1 MTLSGEQLGGLAL
14 LIAVGLVVGLV
25 RMAPGDGGET
35 AEGTED
41 GATMT
46 EGVAVAIFA
55 GGCFWC
61 MEPAFQSLDGV
72 VEVMAGYTGGPEVD
86 PTYQEVASGR
96 TGHREAVRVLYDPEK
111 IPYQKLLDVFWRQID
126 PTDPGGQFADRGPQ
140 YQTAIFVGSEEE
152 RELAEASKVALAE
165 SWKFDRPIAT
175 EILAAGPFYPA
186 EDYHQDYSEKNP
198 LHYKMYKKGSGR
210 AGYLDRTW
218 GDESEPEHPDAL
230 ESESKGGKEGG
241 EPMAKYTKP
250 SDEEL
255 QERLSPIQ
263 YRVTQQEGTE
273 PAFQNEYWD
282 NHREGIYV
290 GVVSGEPLFSSL
302 DKYES
307 GTGWP
312 SFSRPLDPENVV
324 ELEDRKLFMR
334 RTEVRSKHGDSHL
347 GHVFPDG
354 PAPTGQRY
362 CMNSAA
368 LRFVP
373 KERLEEEGYDEYVEL
388 FEESDDGS

>member
-1 MTLSGEQLGGLAL
+1 MTLSGAQLGGLAL
-14 LIAVGLVVGLV
+14 LVGVVLIVGLV
-25 RMAPGDGGET
+25 RMAPGDSGDEPGHSAGE
-35 AEGTED
+35 A
-41 GATMT
+41 AVT
-46 EGVAVAIFA
+46 EGMALATFA

-72 VEVMAGYTGGPEVD
+72 VEVLSGYTGGDEVD

-96 TGHREAVRVLYDPEK
+96 TGHREAVRVRYDPEK
-111 IPYQKLLDVFWRQID
+111 VSYQELLDVFWRQID

-140 YQTAIFVGSEEE
+140 YQTAIFVGNEAE
-152 RELAEASKVALAE
+152 RQLAEASKVALAE
-165 SWKFDRPIAT
+165 SWKFDRPIVT

-198 LHYKMYKKGSGR
+198 FHYKMYKKGSGR
-210 AGYLDRTW
+210 EGFLDKTW
-218 GDESEPEHPDAL
+218 GDEGAPQRPDAVEPETSHD
-230 ESESKGGKEGG
+230 KEGG
-241 EPMAKYTKP
+241 EPMASYAKP

-255 QERLSPIQ
+255 RERLSPMQ

-312 SFSRPLDPENVV
+312 SFSRPLEPDNVV
-324 ELEDRKLFMR
+324 EREDRKLFMR
-334 RTEVRSKHGDSHL
+334 RTEVQSKHGGSHL

-368 LRFVP
+368 LRFIP
-373 KERLEEEGYDEYVEL
+373 KERLEEEGYGEYVEL
-388 FEESDDGS
+388 FESSDAP